1 MPATAQ
7 GSLIVQGPRNV
18 RAPGAGL
25 AIHRFA
31 TAAAYSNH
39 SVGSAFRFG
48 PGRPDPL
55 IRPRP
60 LYASLR

>member
-18 RAPGAGL
+18 RALGAGL

-31 TAAAYSNH
+31 TAAAYS